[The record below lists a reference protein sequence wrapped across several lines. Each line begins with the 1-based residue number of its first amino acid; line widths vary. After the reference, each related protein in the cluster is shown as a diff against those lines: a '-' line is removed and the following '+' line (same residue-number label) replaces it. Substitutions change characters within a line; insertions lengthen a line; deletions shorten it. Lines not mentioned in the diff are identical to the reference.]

1 MSVKYDYASKITAF
15 VSEQIEDKAIQEMIR
30 PETLFEDL
38 GLDWLACVELVMQVE
53 EEFGIS
59 ISDDDADT
67 FVNIQAIAN
76 YLADRIS

>member
-15 VSEQIEDKAIQEMIR
+15 VSEQIEDKAIQETIR

-38 GLDWLACVELVMQVE
+38 GLDWLACVELVMQIE